1 MPEENITPYTQ
12 DSLSNYPELS
22 ATPIDR
28 RPIIIGIVVALGILV
43 IFVGTGWW
51 LFVHPV
57 ATAVLRDIFVIYL
70 GLGLFL
76 IILLLI
82 ALIVAIYYL
91 VVKVNDLVQLLNRE
105 VRPVLSNLQGTAQ
118 NVSGT
123 TRFYSDKAVKPV
135 IATAGYLAAVRAI
148 FRSLFQRH

>member
-1 MPEENITPYTQ
+1 MPEENITPYAQ

-22 ATPIDR
+22 ATPVDK
-28 RPIIIGIVVALGILV
+28 RPIIIGVAVALAILL
-43 IFVGTGWW
+43 IFGGLGWW
-51 LFVHPV
+51 LFVNPE
-57 ATAVLRDIFVIYL
+57 AAAVLRDIFVIYI

-82 ALIVAIYYL
+82 ALVVAIYYL

-123 TRFYSDKAVKPV
+123 TRF
-135 IATAGYLAAVRAI
+135 
-148 FRSLFQRH
+148 